1 MCHLLSIPDR
11 PMNLHNI
18 SATLHQIIHL
28 KVMPL
33 PAKEALRAI
42 AFILEDHAVSEIATT
57 IIPHLVSPATEKLI
71 NKVIKAVAP
80 YVADLLQ
87 TSQSVTD
94 ATNMLKTNH
103 TSLTEVTHSLHDHL
117 DLLKCQPKQDDPNSN
132 PHAAALNTDINNIK
146 EAVSKISPTIDLST
160 VERQSSHILTPI

>member
-33 PAKEALRAI
+33 PAKEALHAI

-94 ATNMLKTNH
+94 ATNVLKTNH
-103 TSLTEVTHSLHDHL
+103 TSLTEVTHSLHDYL